1 LIAIDSSALI
11 AILNLEP
18 VAQNLLSIIARSRT
32 AIMSAVSL
40 LESSIVLATRKK
52 EAAIWQPF
60 DEFLSE
66 AGIEA
71 VAFDEGQAR
80 LARAAFLK
88 YGQGRHPAALNFG
101 DCAAYALAKSRNV
114 PLLFK
119 RDDFRKTDILAAV

>member
-11 AILNLEP
+11 AILSLEP
-18 VAQNLLSIIARSRT
+18 DAQNLLSIIARAPAR
-32 AIMSAVSL
+32 IMSAVSL
-40 LESSIVLATRKK
+40 LESSIVLAARKK
-52 EAAIWQPF
+52 EAGIWQPF

-66 AGIEA
+66 ARIE
-71 VAFDEGQAR
+71 VMPFNEDQAR

-88 YGQGRHPAALNFG
+88 YGKGRHPAALNFG

-119 RDDFRKTDILAAV
+119 GDDFRKTDIISAL